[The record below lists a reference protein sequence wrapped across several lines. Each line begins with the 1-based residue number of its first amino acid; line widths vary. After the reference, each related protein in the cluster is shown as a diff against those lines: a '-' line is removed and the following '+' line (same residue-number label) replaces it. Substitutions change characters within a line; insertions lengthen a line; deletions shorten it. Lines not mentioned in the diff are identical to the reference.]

1 MSSFKD
7 GINVFDGQMGKVL
20 RTLSRP
26 KDRIKENVNNAHNV
40 EKFRQVADNSNEF
53 LGYVNDNPTKSVN
66 HFENQTVHTF
76 ADRPIPVYRTL
87 AELLIADRVQRPFD
101 AKWCWKIVSNY
112 DPNKSAPITVLKI
125 IIYATGNILRLHL
138 LCEVIMVLKKDLDP
152 RIT

>member
-26 KDRIKENVNNAHNV
+26 KDRIKENVNNANNV

-101 AKWCWKIVSNY
+101 AKWCWKIV
-112 DPNKSAPITVLKI
+112 
-125 IIYATGNILRLHL
+125 
-138 LCEVIMVLKKDLDP
+138 
-152 RIT
+152 